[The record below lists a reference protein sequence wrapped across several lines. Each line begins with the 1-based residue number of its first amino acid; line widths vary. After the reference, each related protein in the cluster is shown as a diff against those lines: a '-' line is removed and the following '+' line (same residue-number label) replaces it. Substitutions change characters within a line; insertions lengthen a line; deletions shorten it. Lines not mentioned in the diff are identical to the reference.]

1 MPTQSLLFDP
11 SISADPGTLIGALFL
26 RAVAIES
33 CLRSA
38 GQVAGDDY
46 TALGLLRLAA
56 ALAAIPE
63 GQDGFPRFLLPV
75 PRDTDDV
82 VRSCTL
88 DDDPI
93 PF

>member
-1 MPTQSLLFDP
+1 MPTLPMLFDEFLHV
-11 SISADPGTLIGALFL
+11 DPGTLSGALYL

-33 CLRSA
+33 CLRSV
-38 GQVAGDDY
+38 GQVAGEDY
-46 TALGLLRLAA
+46 TALALLRLAA
-56 ALAAIPE
+56 TLVAIPE

-75 PRDTDDV
+75 PRVPDDV
-82 VRSCTL
+82 VRGCTL